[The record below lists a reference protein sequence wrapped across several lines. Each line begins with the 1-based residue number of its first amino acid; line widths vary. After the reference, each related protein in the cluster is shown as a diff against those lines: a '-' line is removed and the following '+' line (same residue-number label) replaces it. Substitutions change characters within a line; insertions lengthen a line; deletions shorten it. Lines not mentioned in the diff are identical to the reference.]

1 MGICTLL
8 ALEARPS
15 HIDAQCTF
23 LAQCLELTLSKPLS
37 LKTAI
42 NLSPEYIELAKPGE
56 SFRGIFWGFTEIT
69 VNDQVTDEQRQ
80 IPAAAFLVDKCIRI
94 NGGVALVSE
103 CKKAGIDKGTPL
115 EVTFKEKKGNLKI
128 YSLTLLA

>member
-1 MGICTLL
+1 MENNQQL
-8 ALEARPS
+8 ARVNDVNAAITPEMLEAS
-15 HIDAQCTF
+15 AN
-23 LAQCLELTLSKPLS
+23 LSN

-80 IPAAAFLVDKCIRI
+80 MPAAAFLVDKCIRI

>member
-1 MGICTLL
+1 MENNQQL
-8 ALEARPS
+8 ARVNDVNAAITPQMLEAS
-15 HIDAQCTF
+15 AN
-23 LAQCLELTLSKPLS
+23 LSN

-42 NLSPEYIELAKPGE
+42 NLSPEYIELVKPGE

-94 NGGVALVSE
+94 NAGVALVSE

>member
-1 MGICTLL
+1 
-8 ALEARPS
+8 
-15 HIDAQCTF
+15 
-23 LAQCLELTLSKPLS
+23 LSN

-94 NGGVALVSE
+94 NAGVALVSE

>member
-1 MGICTLL
+1 MENNQTL
-8 ALEARPS
+8 ARVNDVNAAITPEMLEAS
-15 HIDAQCTF
+15 SN
-23 LAQCLELTLSKPLS
+23 LSK

-42 NLSPEYIELAKPGE
+42 NLSPEYIELAKVGE

-69 VNDQVTDEQRQ
+69 VNDQVTGEQRT
-80 IPAAAFLVDKCIRI
+80 IPAAAFLVEKTIRI
-94 NGGVALVSE
+94 NAGVALVSE

>member
-1 MGICTLL
+1 MENNQQL
-8 ALEARPS
+8 ARVNDVNAAITPEMLEAS
-15 HIDAQCTF
+15 AN
-23 LAQCLELTLSKPLS
+23 LSK

-69 VNDQVTDEQRQ
+69 VNDQVTGEQRQ
-80 IPAAAFLVDKCIRI
+80 IPAAAFLVDKAIRI
-94 NGGVALVSE
+94 NAGVALVSE

-128 YSLTLLA
+128 YSLTLLG

>member
-1 MGICTLL
+1 MENNQTL
-8 ALEARPS
+8 ARVNEVSAAITPEMLEAS
-15 HIDAQCTF
+15 SN
-23 LAQCLELTLSKPLS
+23 LSK

-69 VNDQVTDEQRQ
+69 VNDQVTGEQRT
-80 IPAAAFLVDKCIRI
+80 IPAAAFLVEKTIRI
-94 NGGVALVSE
+94 NAGVALVSE
-103 CKKAGIDKGTPL
+103 CKKAGIDKGTPV
-115 EVTFKEKKGNLKI
+115 EVIFKEKKGNLKI

>member
-1 MGICTLL
+1 MENQQTVARVNDVNAAITPEM
-8 ALEARPS
+8 LEAS
-15 HIDAQCTF
+15 AN
-23 LAQCLELTLSKPLS
+23 LSS

-42 NLSPEYIELAKPGE
+42 NLSPEYIELSKPGE
-56 SFRGIFWGFTEIT
+56 NFRGIFWGFTEIT
-69 VNDQVTDEQRQ
+69 VNDQVTGEQRQ

>member
-1 MGICTLL
+1 MENQQTVARVNDVNAAITPEM
-8 ALEARPS
+8 LEAS
-15 HIDAQCTF
+15 VN
-23 LAQCLELTLSKPLS
+23 LSK

-42 NLSPEYIELAKPGE
+42 NLSPEYIELAKAGE

-69 VNDQVTDEQRQ
+69 VNDQVSDEQRT
-80 IPAAAFLVDKCIRI
+80 IPAAAFLVDKSIRI
-94 NGGVALVSE
+94 NAGVALVSE

-128 YSLTLLA
+128 YSLTLLG

>member
-1 MGICTLL
+1 MENNQTL
-8 ALEARPS
+8 ARVNDVNAAITPEMLEAS
-15 HIDAQCTF
+15 AN
-23 LAQCLELTLSKPLS
+23 LSK

-42 NLSPEYIELAKPGE
+42 NLSPEYIELAKAGE

-69 VNDQVTDEQRQ
+69 VNDQVTGEQRT
-80 IPAAAFLVDKCIRI
+80 IPAAAFLVDKSIRI
-94 NGGVALVSE
+94 NAGVALVSE

-128 YSLTLLA
+128 YSLTLLG

>member
-1 MGICTLL
+1 MENQQTVARVNDVNAAITPEM
-8 ALEARPS
+8 LEAS
-15 HIDAQCTF
+15 AN
-23 LAQCLELTLSKPLS
+23 LSS

-42 NLSPEYIELAKPGE
+42 NLSPEYIELAKTGE

-69 VNDQVTDEQRQ
+69 VNDQVTGEQRT
-80 IPAAAFLVDKCIRI
+80 IPAAAFLVDKSIRI
-94 NGGVALVSE
+94 NAGVALVSE

-128 YSLTLLA
+128 YSLTLLG

>member
-1 MGICTLL
+1 MENQQQL
-8 ALEARPS
+8 ARVNDVNAAITPEMLEAS
-15 HIDAQCTF
+15 AN
-23 LAQCLELTLSKPLS
+23 LSS

-42 NLSPEYIELAKPGE
+42 NLSPEYIELSKPGE
-56 SFRGIFWGFTEIT
+56 NFRGIFWGFTEIT
-69 VNDQVTDEQRQ
+69 VNDQVTGEQRQ

-128 YSLTLLA
+128 YSLTLLG

>member
-1 MGICTLL
+1 MENNQQL
-8 ALEARPS
+8 ARVNDVNAAITPEMLEAS
-15 HIDAQCTF
+15 AN
-23 LAQCLELTLSKPLS
+23 LSN

-42 NLSPEYIELAKPGE
+42 NLSPEYIELSKPGE

-94 NGGVALVSE
+94 NAGVALVSE

>member
-1 MGICTLL
+1 MENQQTVARVNDVNAAITPEM
-8 ALEARPS
+8 LEAS
-15 HIDAQCTF
+15 AN
-23 LAQCLELTLSKPLS
+23 LAS

-56 SFRGIFWGFTEIT
+56 NFRGIFWGFTEIT
-69 VNDQVTDEQRQ
+69 VNDQVTDEQRT
-80 IPAAAFLVDKCIRI
+80 IPAAAFLVHKSIRI
-94 NGGVALVSE
+94 NAGVALVSE

-128 YSLTLLA
+128 YSLTLLG

>member
-1 MGICTLL
+1 MENNQQL
-8 ALEARPS
+8 ARVNDVNAAITPEMLEAS
-15 HIDAQCTF
+15 AN
-23 LAQCLELTLSKPLS
+23 LSK

-42 NLSPEYIELAKPGE
+42 NLSPEYIELAKAGE

-69 VNDQVTDEQRQ
+69 VNDQVTGEQRT
-80 IPAAAFLVDKCIRI
+80 IPAAAFLVDKSIRI
-94 NGGVALVSE
+94 NAGVALVSE

-128 YSLTLLA
+128 YSLTLLG